1 MRPNLSLPRA
11 FRGSD
16 GSESWCTLLVGC
28 LGMIL
33 LWARAPFATSN
44 FYAEDGARFFSGARS
59 SGLFESLKEPVGGY
73 FHLIPRLIGAASA
86 QVPITRAPLMT
97 GLLVLFVVAWANM
110 TIYLASSRTLTDRW
124 SRALLALSVTLLPIV
139 GFESISNSANL
150 HFILVCA
157 SMVVLM
163 GAQQTPWRM
172 INDSALVIVTGLS
185 TPLVLALLPVA
196 GYRWWRDRRGEVS
209 QTIPPVVVGW
219 AIGTA
224 GQFGSLAILGGGGTS
239 RWGGDPGVAR
249 SAGKTLFL
257 LLERVLG
264 YNFLPFWPRISAE
277 DYSHGVTSDLVV
289 RALILVVFG
298 GLLVVFFL
306 RSVRVGLRCK
316 ETDQVLSVVVSLS
329 VGIGYWLFLATVFS
343 AEPRYAVFPAFCV
356 LYCLLTS
363 VGIYR
368 EPGRK
373 ERGKWPKVLFVPLM
387 VIVGFA
393 SHWTPSE
400 IRSDGPTW
408 SAGLYVAAEGCRVP
422 GVMTATVP
430 IIPIYA
436 NWTVELNCEELL
448 SAVGGFQS

>member
-1 MRPNLSLPRA
+1 VRPNLSLPRA

-139 GFESISNSANL
+139 GFESLSNSANL

-185 TPLVLALLPVA
+185 TPLVLALSPVA

-264 YNFLPFWPRISAE
+264 YNFLPFWPRI
-277 DYSHGVTSDLVV
+277 
-289 RALILVVFG
+289 
-298 GLLVVFFL
+298 
-306 RSVRVGLRCK
+306 
-316 ETDQVLSVVVSLS
+316 
-329 VGIGYWLFLATVFS
+329 
-343 AEPRYAVFPAFCV
+343 
-356 LYCLLTS
+356 
-363 VGIYR
+363 
-368 EPGRK
+368 
-373 ERGKWPKVLFVPLM
+373 
-387 VIVGFA
+387 
-393 SHWTPSE
+393 
-400 IRSDGPTW
+400 
-408 SAGLYVAAEGCRVP
+408 
-422 GVMTATVP
+422 
-430 IIPIYA
+430 
-436 NWTVELNCEELL
+436 
-448 SAVGGFQS
+448 